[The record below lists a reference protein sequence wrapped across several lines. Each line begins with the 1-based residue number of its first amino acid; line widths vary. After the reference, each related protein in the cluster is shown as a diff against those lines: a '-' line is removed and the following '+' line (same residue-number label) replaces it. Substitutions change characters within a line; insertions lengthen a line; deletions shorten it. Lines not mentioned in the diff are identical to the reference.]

1 MTTVIV
7 GILMLGILVFV
18 HELGHFWIAKLC
30 GVKVLKFSLGF
41 GPKLVSRQWGETE
54 YLICAIP
61 LGGYVQM
68 LGEGN
73 GEQGEDAELTA
84 EEKQRSFADKPV
96 SRRLAIV
103 SAGPIM
109 NLLLPLIILPI
120 TFMVGV
126 QMPAYIDQQ
135 PCIGYVVP
143 ESNAAVGGF
152 VAADCIISVNQQP
165 VNSWN
170 DTNKSFV
177 NAAGDPLVF
186 IVARDGEQLRLEI
199 PSENNSLGGMQS
211 LGLLPLQK
219 AQIGGLADNMPAQNA
234 GLTEGDL
241 ILEIGGQQVVS
252 WYDLRSIIQSIGGEP
267 MRVLVERAGELLT
280 VELVPER
287 HNDEGDYLIG
297 ITPLQVSETK
307 RFGLV
312 GAIRE
317 GAERTWELI
326 DLTIV
331 FVQKLFSGSVSAK
344 NIGGPI
350 TVVQIAGQAAQT
362 DLSAILSVLAFI
374 SIQLGILNL
383 LPIPILDGGHIV
395 FYLIEL
401 VIRRPLS
408 VRAREVA
415 QQVGM
420 AMLLLLMVL
429 AFYNDIMRLWG

>member
-1 MTTVIV
+1 MTTFIV

-18 HELGHFWIAKLC
+18 HELGHFWVAKLC

-68 LGEGN
+68 LGEGS
-73 GEQGEDAELTA
+73 GEQGEDAELTS

-152 VAADCIISVNQQP
+152 VADDCIISVNQRP
-165 VNSWN
+165 VNNWN

-199 PSENNSLGGMQS
+199 PPENNSLGGMQS

-252 WYDLRSIIQSIGGEP
+252 WYDLRSIIQS
-267 MRVLVERAGELLT
+267 
-280 VELVPER
+280 
-287 HNDEGDYLIG
+287 
-297 ITPLQVSETK
+297 
-307 RFGLV
+307 
-312 GAIRE
+312 
-317 GAERTWELI
+317 
-326 DLTIV
+326 
-331 FVQKLFSGSVSAK
+331 
-344 NIGGPI
+344 
-350 TVVQIAGQAAQT
+350 
-362 DLSAILSVLAFI
+362 
-374 SIQLGILNL
+374 
-383 LPIPILDGGHIV
+383 
-395 FYLIEL
+395 
-401 VIRRPLS
+401 
-408 VRAREVA
+408 
-415 QQVGM
+415 
-420 AMLLLLMVL
+420 
-429 AFYNDIMRLWG
+429 